1 MNSNNKT
8 AVYGGKNIHQHCKMI
23 TVKSLSGN
31 CLSIISSDTYRN
43 IKKLKQKKTFRKIT
57 WRMLLIKDSQTTHN
71 LNDSLEEYSHFIGIK
86 KIINW
91 LNGAHLLAYRMDLLF
106 VHYPKS
112 LNHTSALVDMSAQHE
127 HWSMGSSLK
136 LTQSMLT

>member
-43 IKKLKQKKTFRKIT
+43 IKKLKQKKNVPQDYMTNVIDKRFT
-57 WRMLLIKDSQTTHN
+57 
-71 LNDSLEEYSHFIGIK
+71 ND
-86 KIINW
+86 
-91 LNGAHLLAYRMDLLF
+91 
-106 VHYPKS
+106 
-112 LNHTSALVDMSAQHE
+112 T
-127 HWSMGSSLK
+127 
-136 LTQSMLT
+136 